1 MVYCSGIKFCI
12 QEENKGADQLH
23 VMSATFFLYMQKA
36 GYLLKRLIHNY
47 VVTAELSLKKNF
59 TNEPHCEKNGL
70 RGFRPGPIQTRLYS
84 HMRWLEA

>member
-1 MVYCSGIKFCI
+1 MASGIKFCI

-23 VMSATFFLYMQKA
+23 GMSATLFSYMQKA
-36 GYLLKRLIHNY
+36 GYLLKRQIHNHI
-47 VVTAELSLKKNF
+47 VTAGLGLKRF
-59 TNEPHCEKNGL
+59 TNEPRCEKTGL